1 MASIHRALTQAATN
15 NIVRVCVDEG
25 SGILT
30 LVKEARSTAR
40 EYDDA
45 FRNFTSDILLAFEPE
60 ASPRIGPY
68 NAKRHLALLLDPL
81 SQRELDVLGLMATG
95 KSNANIA
102 EKLHISE
109 NTVKWH
115 ARNLFG
121 KLRAKNRTEA
131 VVLAQDLGLLAPC

>member
-30 LVKEARSTAR
+30 LVKEVRSTAR
-40 EYDDA
+40 EYDA
-45 FRNFTSDILLAFEPE
+45 VLRSFINDILLAFEPE
-60 ASPRIGPY
+60 VSPRAGPY
-68 NAKRHLALLLDPL
+68 SAKHHATLLLDPL

-131 VVLAQDLGLLAPC
+131 VVLAQDLDLLGPC